1 MRLAFVFFSLVP
13 VTILSSRFPHRLY
26 STLPIMS
33 RSYQLFHN
41 FSHTLSLS
49 LSLPSYRPFYYN
61 IPSHLVAVASSL
73 TLHLPFRTL

>member
-13 VTILSSRFPHRLY
+13 VTILSSRFPRRLY

-49 LSLPSYRPFYYN
+49 LSLSLSLPIVPF
-61 IPSHLVAVASSL
+61 ITIFQA
-73 TLHLPFRTL
+73 T